1 MAKKD
6 GSSVIKVTDV
16 KQLGDAT
23 RVVVKFPTIAFAQ
36 RLVPQLLAE
45 GCELILYRSVSAY
58 DPDASAKKRANDRAL
73 IEAAKQ
79 SIATGRPVEEFLPAE
94 LKGVQ
99 G

>member
-1 MAKKD
+1 MAKKG
-6 GSSVIKVTDV
+6 GSSVITITDA

-23 RVVVKFPTIAFAQ
+23 RVVVKFPTVAFSQ

-58 DPDASAKKRANDRAL
+58 NPEATAKKRANDRAL

-79 SIATGRPVEEFLPAE
+79 SIATGRPVEDFLPPE